1 MAATWR
7 IRCPF
12 LALRTALF
20 LVVAIPNSGESRIFA
35 DAIRAGKNLSAAN
48 LKTAALAI
56 RHFASK

>member
-1 MAATWR
+1 M
-7 IRCPF
+7 
-12 LALRTALF
+12 
-20 LVVAIPNSGESRIFA
+20 VVAIPNSGESRIFA